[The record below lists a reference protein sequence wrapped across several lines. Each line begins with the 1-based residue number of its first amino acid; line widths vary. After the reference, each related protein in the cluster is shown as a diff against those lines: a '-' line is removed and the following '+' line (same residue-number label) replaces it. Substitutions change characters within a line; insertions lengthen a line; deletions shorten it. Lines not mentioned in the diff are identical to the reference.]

1 MSAAQ
6 PNAGTG
12 SGLMTGLKITSA
24 FLALGLLVQ
33 AWLGSSGFYN
43 GNPDLVAMHEW
54 LGNLFIVV
62 AVVQVTLAFFAAPK
76 EPATKGLLYV
86 SGLTVIGAIAQI
98 GLGYAGRE
106 NAGAMAWHLP
116 NGVLLMGLCT
126 MSLLQVWGP
135 TTTRD

>member
-24 FLALGLLVQ
+24 FLAFGLLVQ

-43 GNPDLVAMHEW
+43 GNPDLITMHEW

-62 AVVQVTLAFFAAPK
+62 AIVQLTLAFLAVSQG
-76 EPATKGLLYV
+76 PATRGLLYF

>member
-6 PNAGTG
+6 PNSGTG

-24 FLALGLLVQ
+24 FLAFGLLVQ

-43 GNPDLVAMHEW
+43 GNPDLITMHEW

-62 AVVQVTLAFFAAPK
+62 AIVQLTLAFLAVSHG
-76 EPATKGLLYV
+76 PATRGLLYF

-126 MSLLQVWGP
+126 MSLLLVWGP
-135 TTTRD
+135 TITGD

>member
-126 MSLLQVWGP
+126 MSLLQVWGR
-135 TTTRD
+135 TITRD